1 MQIGGHS
8 LQRRFSISWKL
19 RAVESPPMFV
29 GNLTNAQ
36 STAVLHIANK
46 RVNSRKSAQC
56 KFGGVSALTLV
67 QISMDQIAV
76 TGASGLHARMEALDL
91 VANNLANATTGGFK
105 LDREFYSLFTASDD
119 TGVDGNSVTK
129 LPVIQ
134 KQWTDFS
141 QGTLQPTGNPLD
153 LALTGK
159 GFFVVNGAS
168 GPLYTRSGSFQLSSS
183 GALTTAEGYPVQ
195 TADGKILQTDSQAPL
210 EVAAD
215 GSVTQ
220 DGEDLGQLNLVDF
233 QDRSVLQKVGNSY
246 FGVTDAKVK
255 AIPAADVTV
264 SQGKIENSNVAPAE
278 SAVRLVGL
286 MRQFEMLQKA
296 ISITTD
302 MNKKALEDVARV
314 GGGS

>member
-1 MQIGGHS
+1 
-8 LQRRFSISWKL
+8 
-19 RAVESPPMFV
+19 
-29 GNLTNAQ
+29 
-36 STAVLHIANK
+36 
-46 RVNSRKSAQC
+46 
-56 KFGGVSALTLV
+56 
-67 QISMDQIAV
+67 MDQIAV
-76 TGASGLHARMEALDL
+76 TAASGLHARMEALDL
-91 VANNLANATTGGFK
+91 VANNLANYDHGRIQTRSGILQPVSAG
-105 LDREFYSLFTASDD
+105 DD
-119 TGVDGNSVTK
+119 TGVEGDSATK

-141 QGTLQPTGNPLD
+141 QGTLQPTGNSLD
-153 LALTGK
+153 LALSGK
-159 GFFVVNGAS
+159 GFFVVNGPS
-168 GPLYTRSGSFQLSSS
+168 GPLYTRNGSFQLSAS
-183 GALTTAEGYPVQ
+183 GA
-195 TADGKILQTDSQAPL
+195 ADHSGWISGARHRRQNHSDAIADPL

-220 DGEDLGQLNLVDF
+220 DGDDLGQLNLVDF

-264 SQGKIENSNVAPAE
+264 AQGKIENSNVAPAE

-314 GGGS
+314 VVVPSDENYPMRRNDTRGGMIND